1 MWAGLAFQ
9 AFAVDLTPRYI
20 DTFIDGISFHR
31 LFFLDGDQ
39 KIGLSIGRETTVE
52 QGGGGVVFQFPKF
65 PDASLLLKHS
75 PLTPDQPFE
84 GLGLDRY
91 REAAH
96 RMLPPGVTGIK
107 ATEETASPITINRWR
122 SFRFVFLYDASGTM
136 EKRSV
141 TFLSLN
147 ADDQLV
153 LVTTAHELDFPEAAD
168 RSWQIIRSWQPFL
181 PGDEKPPKGN

>member
-1 MWAGLAFQ
+1 
-9 AFAVDLTPRYI
+9 
-20 DTFIDGISFHR
+20 
-31 LFFLDGDQ
+31 
-39 KIGLSIGRETTVE
+39 
-52 QGGGGVVFQFPKF
+52 
-65 PDASLLLKHS
+65 
-75 PLTPDQPFE
+75 
-84 GLGLDRY
+84 
-91 REAAH
+91 
-96 RMLPPGVTGIK
+96 MLPPGVTGIK